1 MTFAVNFWWDS
12 PLSLLLKAQPHMHH
26 CFLRQLLAATS
37 SEAVQLLLAGIQP
50 WTDSNIT
57 PQQQQQHPRVVEGQG
72 HMPLSPPQQRQEA
85 EERNKP
91 AQQQKQQ
98 GVQEGCRQLKRPRLS
113 YNSDPAHHYHQQQ
126 QQQGPGLA
134 QQQLEQH
141 QQEQG
146 SPLKHG
152 PGSSLTNLESAALH
166 VLLRGAAEADTHQ
179 PPLQQQQQQQQQDHQ
194 QQQQQ
199 SGLLVG
205 EAWWA
210 QQRASQQQLLAEAA
224 AATAT
229 AVEPDS
235 RSHHQQQQQQ
245 PGTQHVAAQD
255 KCQQQGSLGLSDPVS
270 RVLVTLQPHQLI
282 RVLWEG
288 AVQNPGRMGD
298 LLLHRLTPAAAQL
311 LTQALEAADGLFA
324 DSSSNRSDESAAAA
338 AAATAAGGRRPNLHS
353 EAAAAADGRGSD
365 TAPAADSSQQQQQ
378 QQQQGCVGVTRQQF
392 YAALWGT
399 VADPAQ
405 ALGVLLQHKTHLAA
419 AATDSLLRAQLGR
432 A

>member
-26 CFLRQLLAATS
+26 YFVRQLLAATS
-37 SEAVQLLLAGIQP
+37 SEAVELLLAGIQP

-57 PQQQQQHPRVVEGQG
+57 PQQLQQQQHSGVVEGQW

-85 EERNKP
+85 EERNKS

-98 GVQEGCRQLKRPRLS
+98 GVQEGGRQRKRPS
-113 YNSDPAHHYHQQQ
+113 PSEDSDPPHHSHHHSHHNHNQQQ
-126 QQQGPGLA
+126 
-134 QQQLEQH
+134 

-146 SPLKHG
+146 SPLQHG
-152 PGSSLTNLESAALH
+152 PGSLLTAPEAAALR
-166 VLLRGAAEADTHQ
+166 VLLGPASQADTQQ
-179 PPLQQQQQQQQQDHQ
+179 PSLPPPQQQPQQQQHEQQ

-199 SGLLVG
+199 SGILVG
-205 EAWWA
+205 DAWWA
-210 QQRASQQQLLAEAA
+210 QQRASQQQLLPEAVA
-224 AATAT
+224 AT

-235 RSHHQQQQQQ
+235 RSHYHQQQQ
-245 PGTQHVAAQD
+245 PGTQHVGPQD
-255 KCQQQGSLGLSDPVS
+255 KRQQQGNLGLSDPVS
-270 RVLVTLQPHQLI
+270 RVLVALQPHQLI
-282 RVLWEG
+282 RILWEG
-288 AVQNPGRMGD
+288 AVQHPGQLGD
-298 LLLHRLTPAAAQL
+298 LLLHRLNPAAAQL

-324 DSSSNRSDESAAAA
+324 DSSSNISDESAAAA
-338 AAATAAGGRRPNLHS
+338 AAAGGGRRPYFHS
-353 EAAAAADGRGSD
+353 EAAAAATADGGGPD

-378 QQQQGCVGVTRQQF
+378 QRQQQVCVGVTRQQF

-405 ALGVLLQHKTHLAA
+405 ALGVLLQHKTHLVAV
-419 AATDSLLRAQLGR
+419 ATDSLLRAQLGR